1 MTLITGGARAGKSRF
16 AQERALALFGPRVS
30 VIATAEPN
38 DEEMRLRIA
47 RHKAE
52 RPPSWE
58 TLEEALEVGG
68 AFSKAKNDA
77 VLLDCATLWVA
88 NLMGAGRKVGA
99 AVEDLLA
106 RFHSGGRRLFV
117 VSNEVGLGLVPEHP
131 LARSYRDQLGMV
143 NQMLAGEASEVWFV
157 VSGLPLR
164 IKGG

>member
-16 AQERALALFGPRVS
+16 AQKRALALFGLRVS

-58 TLEEALEVGG
+58 TLEEPLEVGG
-68 AFSKAKNDA
+68 AFSRAENDA
-77 VLLDCATLWVA
+77 VLLDCVTLWVA
-88 NLMGAGRKVGA
+88 NLMGAGWKVEA
-99 AVEDLLA
+99 AVEDLLS
-106 RFHSGGRRLFV
+106 RFHSGGRRLIV
-117 VSNEVGLGLVPEHP
+117 VSNEVGLGLVPEQP

-143 NQMLAGEASEVWFV
+143 NQMLAGEASEVWFM
-157 VSGLPLR
+157 VSGLPLH